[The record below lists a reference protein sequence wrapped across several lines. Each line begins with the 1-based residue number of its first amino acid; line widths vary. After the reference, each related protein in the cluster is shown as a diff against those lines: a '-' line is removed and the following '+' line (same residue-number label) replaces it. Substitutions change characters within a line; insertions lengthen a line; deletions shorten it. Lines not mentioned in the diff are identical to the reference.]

1 MAGRCSAVL
10 LELPGAVTGTLLP
23 VSPQLVLSCEAT
35 RRLDARL
42 FHGVDRLNKPS
53 YPAVLEEAALIAV
66 PAGAH
71 VFHQGD
77 AAEHYLLVTTGSVKV
92 FARSDEGREV
102 VLYRVAPGEMC
113 TLTTACLLGDTRYP
127 AEAVA
132 ETDSQARAVSADR
145 FAELVNESA
154 EFRAFVFN
162 SFSARI
168 ASLMHRLETLVLSSV
183 ERKLADYLL
192 EHANGDG
199 MVKSTHENIALEI
212 GTAREVVSRHLKAL
226 EARGC
231 VTLQRGCINIQDA
244 SSLRS
249 RR

>member
-1 MAGRCSAVL
+1 VN
-10 LELPGAVTGTLLP
+10 
-23 VSPQLVLSCEAT
+23 

-42 FHGVDRLNKPS
+42 AHGVDPLNKPS

-71 VFHQGD
+71 VFRQGD
-77 AAEHYLLVTTGSVKV
+77 AAKHYLLVTAGSVKV

-102 VLYRVAPGEMC
+102 LLYRVAPGEMC

-127 AEAVA
+127 AEAMA
-132 ETDSQARAVSADR
+132 ETDSQARAVPANR

-154 EFRAFVFN
+154 EFRAFVFS
-162 SFSARI
+162 SFSGRI
-168 ASLMHRLETLVLSSV
+168 ASLMRRLETLVLSSV

-192 EHANGDG
+192 QRADGDG
-199 MVKSTHENIALEI
+199 VVKSTHENIALEI
-212 GTAREVVSRHLKAL
+212 GTAREVVSRHLKVL

-231 VTLQRGCINIQDA
+231 VTLQRGRIVVQDA
-244 SSLRS
+244 ASLRP
-249 RR
+249 RC